1 MGGKEIVLATGAET
15 HRDAKNSQK
24 SFEKKNELK
33 ALFYPTMRRRR
44 KSSRREN
51 PNLLHYLCN
60 WKSICRLTAI
70 FESLL
75 LGSLLIGSITIIW
88 IFHIRHN
95 TDNDLNLE
103 NNYFP
108 VITQNFN
115 KHTFYYT
122 IGILTL
128 LQIPFTCLGIL
139 GTRKKC
145 LIILCLGCVVIA
157 FVHLSFIW
165 LLCFRCGL
173 K

>member
-1 MGGKEIVLATGAET
+1 MRYCICIQYFTIDGGKEIVLATVAET

-33 ALFYPTMRRRR
+33 ALFYPTMRRR
-44 KSSRREN
+44 KSSRREK

-88 IFHIRHN
+88 IFNIRDN
-95 TDNDLNLE
+95 TDNDVDQGMCIKIGLRIATK
-103 NNYFP
+103 YFE
-108 VITQNFN
+108 
-115 KHTFYYT
+115 
-122 IGILTL
+122 
-128 LQIPFTCLGIL
+128 IP
-139 GTRKKC
+139 
-145 LIILCLGCVVIA
+145 A
-157 FVHLSFIW
+157 LSS
-165 LLCFRCGL
+165 C